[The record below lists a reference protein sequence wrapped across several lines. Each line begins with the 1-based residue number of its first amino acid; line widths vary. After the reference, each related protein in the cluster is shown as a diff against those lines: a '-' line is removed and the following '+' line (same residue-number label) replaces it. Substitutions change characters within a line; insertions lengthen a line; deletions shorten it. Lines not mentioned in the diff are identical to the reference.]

1 MSTLDILAKAA
12 CDVEQPQ
19 IMPKPR
25 FDNLVKARAK
35 MAEIRAQRKAGII
48 VSKPKPKKNINPN
61 WRSENIKKAHAALMK
76 KRLYKKLMAQDTEP
90 EEDPKE
96 DPKEDFE
103 GEDEEVD

>member
-12 CDVEQPQ
+12 CNVEQPQ
-19 IMPKPR
+19 IMPKPQ
-25 FDNLVKARAK
+25 FENLVKARAR

-48 VSKPKPKKNINPN
+48 VPTKKKKKNINPN
-61 WRSENIKKAHAALMK
+61 WRSENIKKAHAALMQ

-90 EEDPKE
+90 EDDPKE
-96 DPKEDFE
+96 DLE

>member
-12 CDVEQPQ
+12 CDVQQ
-19 IMPKPR
+19 TLKTSKTR

-35 MAEIRAQRKAGII
+35 MAEIRAKRKAGII

-61 WRSENIKKAHAALMK
+61 WRSENIKKAHAALIK

-96 DPKEDFE
+96 DFE